1 MQWEHGWGVRRD
13 HPWTSNRD
21 FAGGHPWTTDG
32 VFAGGNPWRQLIR
45 RRRLQGRSGWCRVGM
60 QEGADVLD
68 SLELRIS
75 RDVGTVLL
83 YESGEGLDCVEEL
96 VVGRGV
102 RYGERVMA
110 QCDCVA
116 DGGAPCMPVEDGV
129 AAVVVEGRA
138 NVVSVLAAIIPRAS
152 YGGLHVGECTAS
164 EGGHRSGIEV
174 KGPMEGSPS

>member
-1 MQWEHGWGVRRD
+1 M
-13 HPWTSNRD
+13 
-21 FAGGHPWTTDG
+21 
-32 VFAGGNPWRQLIR
+32 R
-45 RRRLQGRSGWCRVGM
+45 RRSGRCRVGV

-68 SLELRIS
+68 SLELHVS

-83 YESGEGLDCVEEL
+83 YESGEGLNGVEEL
-96 VVGRGV
+96 VVWRGV

-110 QCDCVA
+110 QLDRVA

-138 NVVSVLAAIIPRAS
+138 NVVSVLAAIIPRATD
-152 YGGLHVGECTAS
+152 GGLDMGECTAS